1 MAFPTSPKP
10 RSIRIKSITPNMV
23 SETHSMKRQV
33 RQRGAH
39 RWLIEATYPPMTR
52 AQFAPIWAFV
62 VAQKGQ
68 YSTFDYV
75 PEGISSSSG
84 NLVGTLV
91 SGVASAGASTI
102 ASITGLQSGL
112 LKAGDFIKFSEHD
125 KVYMLTA
132 DIETDSGFST
142 ITIEPPLLSAV
153 STDDTIVS
161 ESVSF
166 KMALSQDQQETGIDV
181 NSMHSFELFMI
192 EIL

>member
-1 MAFPTSPKP
+1 
-10 RSIRIKSITPNMV
+10 
-23 SETHSMKRQV
+23 MKRQV
-33 RQRGAH
+33 RQRGVQ

-52 AQFAPIWAFV
+52 ELFAPIWAFV

-75 PEGISSSSG
+75 PEGVSSSSG

-112 LKAGDFIKFSEHD
+112 LKAGDFIQFSEHN

-132 DIETDSGFST
+132 DSETDSGFT
-142 ITIEPPLLSAV
+142 TLTIEPPLLSAV
-153 STDDTIVS
+153 STDDTIIS

-166 KMALSQDQQETGIDV
+166 KMALSQDQQETSIDV

>member
-39 RWLIEATYPPMTR
+39 RWVIEASYPAMTR
-52 AQFAPIWAFV
+52 EQFAPLWAFV

-75 PEGISSSSG
+75 PEGISNSSG

-112 LKAGDFIKFSEHD
+112 LKAGDFIKFSGHS

-132 DIETDSGFST
+132 DIETESGFST
-142 ITIEPPLLSAV
+142 INIEPPLSQSV
-153 STDDTIVS
+153 SSDDTIIS
-161 ESVSF
+161 ENVPF
-166 KMALSQDQQETGIDV
+166 KMALSQDQQETSINI
-181 NSMHSFELFMI
+181 NSMHSFELFLN
-192 EIL
+192 EVL